1 MTDKP
6 GTTHPS
12 SVPEDNR
19 GIQPGLILTGVFGA
33 FIGMGAVILTS
44 KAAAKKGGQDNTPSG
59 P

>member
-6 GTTHPS
+6 DTTTPS

-19 GIQPGLILTGVFGA
+19 GLQPGLILTGVFGA
-33 FIGMGAVILTS
+33 FIGLGAVIIAS
-44 KAAAKKGGQDNTPSG
+44 KAASKRGQDHTPPG

>member
-6 GTTHPS
+6 DTTTSS

-19 GIQPGLILTGVFGA
+19 GLQPTLSLTGVFGA
-33 FIGMGAVILTS
+33 LLGLGAVIIAS
-44 KAAAKKGGQDNTPSG
+44 KAGSKRGHNHTPSG

>member
-6 GTTHPS
+6 DAIHPP

-19 GIQPGLILTGVFGA
+19 GIQPGLILTGIFGA
-33 FIGMGAVILTS
+33 IIGMGAVII
-44 KAAAKKGGQDNTPSG
+44 AAKAGSKSKPAERTPDG